1 MCHEICWEKFDLCKG
16 FVLEPKNRHK
26 EQCHRLLHAHGHSH
40 GRRIPL
46 VQTATPG
53 TQGSHGR
60 LGALALH
67 MWGWLT
73 SERVCTHLPQTTLVL
88 SMGHVT
94 PSLAGILGVAA
105 ATRALHRRPLLG
117 THLLSLE
124 CANWA
129 SGQCPPGWKG
139 QQHSLKLPLDRCLP
153 PSVALETSVLE
164 MSFFRKKFTGYTPV
178 N

>member
-1 MCHEICWEKFDLCKG
+1 M
-16 FVLEPKNRHK
+16 
-26 EQCHRLLHAHGHSH
+26 
-40 GRRIPL
+40 
-46 VQTATPG
+46 QTATPG

-60 LGALALH
+60 VGALALH

-124 CANWA
+124 CELKWALESITTNKA
-129 SGQCPPGWKG
+129 SGGDGIPIELFHP
-139 QQHSLKLPLDRCLP
+139 RCSP
-153 PSVALETSVLE
+153 RGNQACRGTFGVT
-164 MSFFRKKFTGYTPV
+164 
-178 N
+178 